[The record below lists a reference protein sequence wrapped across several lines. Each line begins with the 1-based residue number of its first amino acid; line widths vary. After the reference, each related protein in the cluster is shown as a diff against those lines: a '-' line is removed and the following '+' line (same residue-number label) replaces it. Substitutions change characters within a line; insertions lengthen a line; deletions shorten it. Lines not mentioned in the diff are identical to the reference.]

1 MPRRWLAVGAAVAV
15 LIGLAAVVIGG
26 DLAPSL
32 SGSDPAPPKPSAT
45 DPPGFVR
52 FRDAAVGLSI
62 AHPSGWRRHAS
73 PDSQVRLLAEHEGAS
88 VLVRIAP
95 LGLAV
100 VPETVG
106 AARQI
111 TDKLVRAAGEIKL
124 LRRPRRVKLGGLSG
138 YLYLYKFRD
147 PRTKQKAAHAHYF
160 LFRGENMI
168 TLVFQAV
175 PADRFVEF
183 APLFDRIAA
192 SLRGQGA

>member
-1 MPRRWLAVGAAVAV
+1 
-15 LIGLAAVVIGG
+15 
-26 DLAPSL
+26 
-32 SGSDPAPPKPSAT
+32 
-45 DPPGFVR
+45 
-52 FRDAAVGLSI
+52 
-62 AHPSGWRRHAS
+62 
-73 PDSQVRLLAEHEGAS
+73 VRLLAEHEGAS

-111 TDKLVRAAGEIKL
+111 TDKLVRAAGKIKL
-124 LRRPRRVKLGGLSG
+124 LRRPRRIKLGGLSG
-138 YLYLYKFRD
+138 YLYLYTFRD
-147 PRTKQKAAHAHYF
+147 PGTKQKTAHAHYF

-175 PADRFVEF
+175 PAERFVEF

-192 SLRGQGA
+192 SLRGQRA